1 LRCLV
6 AHASGSNAPNAKR
19 PKLAFVS
26 PWNTSSRIAE
36 YGHLLVSRIPGERLV
51 ILASLGPGD
60 DYHDQAATYRC
71 WNEGAAFPVE
81 ELRRILHAE
90 AVDAVAIQ
98 FNLDSG
104 QVRSLG
110 TLIDLITQDRVA
122 VYLILYSDFQDDCT
136 TVTHLSAIRDTLRGV
151 QRLFVHS
158 VDALNQLKALDL
170 IDNATLLPFATAATP
185 EAEKLAER
193 FDSLIRGDFLQ
204 RAVDNGSACIPISVL
219 SSPSNAC
226 NKLSDQSARPPRNAE
241 NQVSFSDYRRAR
253 IRNLRATKRL
263 DLELFLHPDPDI
275 VSECID
281 RFGHWEWTETQYV
294 VDTIKEGDV
303 VLDLGANLGYYTAL
317 FSRLVGERGKVY
329 AFEPDDDNF
338 HLLMLNIKHNRLAN
352 VLAMK
357 AMVGRSSGIAAL
369 HLHNSENRGAHMA
382 ANLNHPNFE
391 SVAYHPQVTLDEL
404 RRVGALDRVDFIKM
418 DTQGAEPD
426 IVAGAREVI
435 ETNCAHLNMVVEF
448 MPDWI
453 ERFHKRQAI
462 DFYRELCGFGF
473 DCFYVHPMRQEILP
487 VTDPAELITTVTAC
501 DGIAWPERVNFVD
514 LIMKPSARPLQSK

>member
-1 LRCLV
+1 
-6 AHASGSNAPNAKR
+6 
-19 PKLAFVS
+19 
-26 PWNTSSRIAE
+26 
-36 YGHLLVSRIPGERLV
+36 LVSRIPGERLV
-51 ILASLGPGD
+51 ILASLGLGD

-253 IRNLRATKRL
+253 IRNLRAMKRL

-303 VLDLGANLGYYTAL
+303 VLDLGANLGYYTAR
-317 FSRLVGERGKVY
+317 FFPAWSASAERSMPSSRTTT
-329 AFEPDDDNF
+329 
-338 HLLMLNIKHNRLAN
+338 I
-352 VLAMK
+352 
-357 AMVGRSSGIAAL
+357 
-369 HLHNSENRGAHMA
+369 
-382 ANLNHPNFE
+382 
-391 SVAYHPQVTLDEL
+391 
-404 RRVGALDRVDFIKM
+404 FI
-418 DTQGAEPD
+418 
-426 IVAGAREVI
+426 
-435 ETNCAHLNMVVEF
+435 F
-448 MPDWI
+448 
-453 ERFHKRQAI
+453 
-462 DFYRELCGFGF
+462 
-473 DCFYVHPMRQEILP
+473 
-487 VTDPAELITTVTAC
+487 
-501 DGIAWPERVNFVD
+501 
-514 LIMKPSARPLQSK
+514 